1 MATITGNPLY
11 AVAAYIIIAG
21 GAIIFIIAFLGCCGA
36 MTENRLML
44 TVVSIKF
51 EEFHIK
57 FTLSTN
63 MNLFDVRFFYF
74 IIVSYFYFQ
83 FCATLVLTFFILFI
97 GAILAI
103 VFRSQV
109 SFFASGYIGEENS

>member
-21 GAIIFIIAFLGCCGA
+21 GGIIFIVSFLGCCGA

-44 TVVSIKF
+44 LVCKYHASPNFSFGLKC
-51 EEFHIK
+51 
-57 FTLSTN
+57 FTEIHFTN
-63 MNLFDVRFFYF
+63 M
-74 IIVSYFYFQ
+74 IIYMFVFLFQ
-83 FCATLVLTFFILFI
+83 FCATLVFIFFILFI
-97 GAILAI
+97 GAVLAI

-109 SFFASGYIGEENS
+109 SISLKVISY

>member
-1 MATITGNPLY
+1 
-11 AVAAYIIIAG
+11 
-21 GAIIFIIAFLGCCGA
+21 
-36 MTENRLML
+36 
-44 TVVSIKF
+44 
-51 EEFHIK
+51 
-57 FTLSTN
+57 

-109 SFFASGYIGEENS
+109 SFFASGYIGEENSWYLLSGIFRQFCIQIVQ